1 MILTPSFVFLHHP
14 KAGGTFVTR
23 VLERLLRPRNPVGRI
38 LGRIGG
44 EAAFLDVNKHG
55 TWREIPVSH
64 RHLPVVTTVRNP
76 YDRYVSEF
84 EYGFWKR
91 RPGSR
96 TRSPQFRELF
106 PRFPELSFEEFVD
119 FWADAA
125 AGRPTALPPGDHLGR
140 ESFRFVDFYFRRP
153 PEEAWPSIDDA
164 YIEGRGWEG
173 DLAPVRFLRMEDL
186 NRELHDYLVGA
197 GFPRDRVEF
206 VLKEG
211 RILPGGSSRP
221 RDRDWTSYYTP
232 ALRGKVRRRER
243 LLFSAFPWYDA
254 P

>member
-1 MILTPSFVFLHHP
+1 MIS
-14 KAGGTFVTR
+14 GGW
-23 VLERLLRPRNPVGRI
+23 LLPINFDDIAPVI
-38 LGRIGG
+38 
-44 EAAFLDVNKHG
+44 AAQKVIASDLVEQETGLARDDV
-55 TWREIPVSH
+55 
-64 RHLPVVTTVRNP
+64 
-76 YDRYVSEF
+76 
-84 EYGFWKR
+84 
-91 RPGSR
+91 
-96 TRSPQFRELF
+96 
-106 PRFPELSFEEFVD
+106 
-119 FWADAA
+119 
-125 AGRPTALPPGDHLGR
+125 
-140 ESFRFVDFYFRRP
+140 FRFVDFYFRRP